1 MTRKYELKAQETID
15 TINHLLDS
23 GIQRISVILR
33 HSDRFFS
40 NSPGLEAFMGLTD
53 QGKAFAVDFGSKIR
67 SNPLPRMCSS
77 FFGRCIETAYLID
90 KGFTRQ
96 NDLFLD
102 HNSMDDMLAPF
113 YIKDIKKAL
122 ECVERQGTHTFLRH
136 WFDRQIDEK
145 IMENPGETADRLTQF
160 MIQQIK
166 HLDENTMAICVSH
179 DWNIFPLKEFKMGL
193 KHETAGDVGYLDGVI
208 FFEKDNDYYITNYQ
222 IEPILL

>member
-15 TINHLLDS
+15 TINTLLDT
-23 GIQRISVILR
+23 GVEKISVIMR

-40 NSPGLEAFMGLTD
+40 NNAGSEAFMGLTD
-53 QGKAFAVDFGSKIR
+53 QGKAFAVDFGKKIR
-67 SNPLPRMCSS
+67 STPLPRMYSS

-102 HNSMDDMLAPF
+102 HNSMDEMLAPF

-122 ECVERQGTHTFLRH
+122 ACVERQGTQVFLRN
-136 WFDRQIDEK
+136 WFDRKVDEE
-145 IMENPGETADRLTQF
+145 IMENPEATADRLTDF
-160 MIQQIK
+160 MIEQMK
-166 HLDENTMAICVSH
+166 NLKKNTMAICVSH

-193 KHETAGDVGYLDGVI
+193 QHETAGDVGYLDGVI
-208 FFEKDNDYYITNYQ
+208 FFEKDNDTYITNYQ